1 MNRRSP
7 HAPGTPLAHS
17 LTRRVALAVCGGAM
31 LTLVAACGPTPK
43 DESGR
48 VRRVGVV
55 ILTQS
60 SAAATPAGQ
69 AAFVE
74 LTEARTRASMEY
86 ALNPAVGTCTV
97 GAPHAAGAG
106 AVEAAAG
113 GARLNVGTAGLNANG
128 LPFGELQPTGTGAY
142 RLSGATGPLPVAG
155 LTLTVPNGAAYP
167 GVDALAVATGQTP
180 VLAAGIDA
188 SAIGLDTEFRWQPS
202 SGAATLLLMGTGSG
216 VAFSCFADDAAGSF
230 EFPEATRS
238 ELAAAGFT
246 LGQLGVLGRLT
257 TTTATVGESDLL
269 LVGVLRL
276 VALGS
281 DQ

>member
-1 MNRRSP
+1 MNHRSP
-7 HAPGTPLAHS
+7 NAPGTPLARS
-17 LTRRVALAVCGGAM
+17 LTKRVVAVCGGAM
-31 LTLVAACGPTPK
+31 LIVVAACGPAPK

-48 VRRVGVV
+48 VRSVGVV
-55 ILTQS
+55 ILAQS
-60 SAAATPAGQ
+60 SAPVAPAGQ

-74 LTEARTRASMEY
+74 LTEARKAASLEN

-97 GAPHAAGAG
+97 GAPQTAGTAE
-106 AVEAAAG
+106 VEAAAG
-113 GARLNVGTAGLNANG
+113 GARLNVGTAVLKVTG
-128 LPFGELQPTGTGAY
+128 LPYGELQPTGTGAY
-142 RLSGATGPLPVAG
+142 RLSGATGPLPAAG
-155 LTLTVPNGAAYP
+155 LTLTIPNGASYP
-167 GVDALAVATGQTP
+167 GVDALAVATGKAP
-180 VLAAGIDA
+180 VLAAGFDA

-216 VAFSCFADDAAGSF
+216 VNFTCFADDAAGSF
-230 EFPEATRS
+230 EFPEATRT

-257 TTTATVGESDLL
+257 TTTATVGETDLL

-276 VALGS
+276 VEPGS